1 MAGRSG
7 ALPQSKR
14 CVTDGRA
21 NMWTGASGSRDP
33 PPNEEQPMVLRR
45 EPTAR
50 QVRLG
55 TELRRLREAAGLTAI
70 EAAALLGA
78 NRAQMSHIESGL
90 AGVSEERLRRL
101 ASHYACTDKEFIEAL

>member
-1 MAGRSG
+1 
-7 ALPQSKR
+7 
-14 CVTDGRA
+14 
-21 NMWTGASGSRDP
+21 
-33 PPNEEQPMVLRR
+33 MVQRR

-78 NRAQMSHIESGL
+78 TGFRSTTSN
-90 AGVSEERLRRL
+90 
-101 ASHYACTDKEFIEAL
+101 TDSRE